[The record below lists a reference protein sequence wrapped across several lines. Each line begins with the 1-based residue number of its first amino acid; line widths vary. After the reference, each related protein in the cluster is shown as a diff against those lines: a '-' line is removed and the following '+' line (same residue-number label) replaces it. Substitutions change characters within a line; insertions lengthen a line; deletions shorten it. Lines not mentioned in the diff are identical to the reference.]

1 MPTSYEWQ
9 YMGDRVVVSLTV
21 PKECEKQAIK
31 IINKQ
36 EGKPECIQDLNNGLV
51 ALEYSEVNYGELAN
65 LDLLVQQGIPF
76 ESEWQAGCEFGV
88 GTNYGRFTPKGE
100 YVGLILYV
108 GDQNPSMDELQNRLN
123 NYDDLR
129 DYIQA
134 YKETHTPLP
143 WDNQVNF
150 GKRYLLNKLV
160 LGN

>member
-36 EGKPECIQDLNNGLV
+36 EGKPECIQDLNNG
-51 ALEYSEVNYGELAN
+51 
-65 LDLLVQQGIPF
+65 LLVQQGIPF